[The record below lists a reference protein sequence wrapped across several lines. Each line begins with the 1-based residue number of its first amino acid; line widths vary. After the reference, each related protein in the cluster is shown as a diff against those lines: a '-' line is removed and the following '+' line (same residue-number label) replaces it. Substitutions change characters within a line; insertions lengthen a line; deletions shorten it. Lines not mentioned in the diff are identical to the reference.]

1 MRYVIIADI
10 HGCLDEMQLLLQEA
24 RFDREKDTLILAG
37 DLMDRGPKNVECFL
51 FIRDLKEE
59 LGERFV
65 YVRGNH
71 DQMLMDAEG
80 PGFRIRSSKRELWYF
95 NGGDLTA
102 EAFRKAEIPV
112 REAAVWL
119 QENTVLYYEGEGFQ
133 VVHADLVNDCALSE
147 VPAFTLIWGRT
158 IADRN
163 QYHGPFTILGHT
175 PMRDL
180 FYFQGDGKMVV
191 KVREKKVFHLPET
204 GALIIDTGGVYGG
217 KFSAAAVEDGF
228 LELFSVPGRNP
239 EEKEEL

>member
-1 MRYVIIADI
+1 MRYVVIADI
-10 HGCLDEMQLLLQEA
+10 HGCLDEMQALLQKA

-65 YVRGNH
+65 YVLGNH
-71 DQMLMDAEG
+71 DQMLIDAEG
-80 PGFRIRSSKRELWYF
+80 PGFRIRYSKRELWYF

-102 EAFRKAEIPV
+102 EAFRKAKIPV
-112 REAAVWL
+112 RDAAEWL
-119 QENTVLYYEGEGFQ
+119 QKNTVPYYAGEGFQ
-133 VVHADLVNDCALSE
+133 VVHADLVNDCPLSE
-147 VPAFTLIWGRT
+147 VPDFTLIWGRT

-175 PMRDL
+175 PMRDI
-180 FYFQGDGKMVV
+180 FYFQGDGKLIV
-191 KVREKKVFHLPET
+191 KVPAEKKIRLPES

-217 KFSAAAVEDGF
+217 KFTAAAVEDGI

-239 EEKEEL
+239 EESED